1 MRVRVCV
8 CHCVSVCVMC
18 VHAYVCQVTV
28 HVRTMYTM
36 CVCVCV
42 HGPSNEAVLYKT
54 VCACMYM
61 YTVCACMYMYTV
73 CACTCKITTVYS
85 NFDHTH
91 TYVILYIHAY
101 MYVRIVQYMHLLDT
115 FVPIHSFSP
124 RQFLYHFKKKTKTKQ
139 NHLSI
144 N

>member
-1 MRVRVCV
+1 
-8 CHCVSVCVMC
+8 MC
-18 VHAYVCQVTV
+18 VKLQYMCVLCTL
-28 HVRTMYTM
+28 

-42 HGPSNEAVLYKT
+42 CMDLATKLCCTKQYVH
-54 VCACMYM
+54 VCTCTQYVH
-61 YTVCACMYMYTV
+61 VCTCTQYVHV
-73 CACTCKITTVYS
+73 CTCTCKITTVYS